1 MYADKKLIHIR
12 RYSVSIKD
20 LINNKS
26 LEIYFSQSPYIL
38 LVIALTLLLTL
49 PKAVSHGLGG
59 DGQFYAVL
67 ARNLSEGIGSFWVP
81 SFSETLLSSFYEHPP
96 LGIGIQSVFFRIFGD
111 SYLVEKL
118 YSVSTLLIIEFFV
131 VLIWFRI
138 FNFNERLK
146 SLFWLPLL
154 LLLLIPT
161 VTHTIGN
168 NLLENTMGVFTII
181 AMYSLLRSID
191 TGFRLWW
198 NIFGALMIVLAIITK
213 GPVGSFLLAFYPLYM
228 LSIKTIDIRT
238 TIKATVILIGSFVL
252 ILSLI
257 LINDDARNSLLIYF
271 NGQVMGALKDGRGM
285 AASSHFYIIGE
296 LLKDLV
302 PVFIFLTL
310 VYLYKA
316 KNIRVNISKN
326 YEIMKYILLFLLIGI
341 SASIPSMIS
350 LKQNVSYI
358 VTCFPYFAIG
368 FAILAV
374 VVFDTNVK
382 RDISIIGKVIS
393 VISFVAVVGVLF
405 FSFTSN
411 DRVLKQANYY
421 YDAKVFSSYI
431 SNEKII
437 GICPSPSFPWDM
449 HSFFARYYR
458 LSLDYST
465 PYDYKYFIGTSSCA
479 PTSNNKYKV
488 VTTEFKY
495 LKLFELI
502 K

>member
-1 MYADKKLIHIR
+1 MYADKKLIIIG
-12 RYSVSIKD
+12 RYSVNIKE
-20 LINNKS
+20 LIKNKS
-26 LEIYFSQSPYIL
+26 LEVYLSQSPFIL

-81 SFSETLLSSFYEHPP
+81 SFSGTLLSSFYEHPP
-96 LGIGIQSVFFRIFGD
+96 LGIGIQSIFFKIFGN

-131 VLIWFRI
+131 VLIWFRVFK
-138 FNFNERLK
+138 FNDHLK
-146 SLFWLPLL
+146 SLFWLPVLL
-154 LLLLIPT
+154 LLFIPS

-191 TGFRLWW
+191 TGFKLWW

-213 GPVGSFLLAFYPLYM
+213 GPVGSFLLVFYPIYM
-228 LSIKTIDIRT
+228 LSIRTIDLRT
-238 TIKATVILIGSFVL
+238 TIKATVVLIGSFAL
-252 ILSLI
+252 ILGL
-257 LINDDARNSLLIYF
+257 LLMNDEAKNSLSIYF
-271 NGQVMGALKDGRGM
+271 NSQVMGALKNGRGM
-285 AASSHFYIIGE
+285 AVNSHFYIIGE

-302 PVFIFLTL
+302 PIFIFLAL
-310 VYLYKA
+310 VYLYKV
-316 KNIRVNISKN
+316 KSIKSNISKN
-326 YEIMKYILLFLLIGI
+326 YEVMKYVSLFLLIGI

-350 LKQNVSYI
+350 LKQNISYI

-368 FAILAV
+368 FAILAA

-382 RDISIIGKVIS
+382 RDISTIGKTIS
-393 VISFVAVVGVLF
+393 VLSIVTVVGVLI

-411 DRVLKQANYY
+411 DRVLKQENYY
-421 YDAKVFSSYI
+421 YDAKIFSSYI

-437 GICPSPSFPWDM
+437 GICPTPSFPWDI

-465 PYDYKYFIGTSSCA
+465 PYQYKYFIGTSICA
-479 PTSNNKYKV
+479 PPSNYKYKV
-488 VTTEFKY
+488 VTSEFKH